1 MDKRLETG
9 LEPAMGVI
17 DRVSRVI
24 AVGNTRLA
32 PEAVEAEA
40 RWLLRSE
47 SPWRAEESVGP
58 VVSSVL
64 GLGPIQPLLD
74 DPETTDIL
82 VNGPDEV
89 WVDRGGDLELTDVRF
104 SSDEEL
110 IAMVERSIAPLGLR
124 IDRSAPMVDARLP
137 DGSRLHAMLPP
148 ASVDFPLVAIRRF
161 TQRIQSLDDLVS
173 AGSATEEEVSALADA
188 VRDRRTI
195 VISGGTGSGKTTLLN
210 LLAAVIPSSER
221 VVTIEDTAEL
231 ALPGHVVRLEARP
244 PNAEGAGQIT
254 IRSLLRSALRLRP
267 DRIIVGEVRGPEAM
281 DLVSALNTGHKGSL
295 TTVHANSPRE
305 ALWRLETLA
314 LSAGDTSESAIGR
327 QLRTAIDTI
336 VQVERTSQ
344 GRRVHSI
351 VRVDQIEEDGG

>member
-9 LEPAMGVI
+9 LESAMGVI

-267 DRIIVGEVRGPEAM
+267 DRIIVGEVRGPEAP
-281 DLVSALNTGHKGSL
+281 LCEPRRPQEGCRASCLWSVSGGFLCLGSG
-295 TTVHANSPRE
+295 SR
-305 ALWRLETLA
+305 
-314 LSAGDTSESAIGR
+314 
-327 QLRTAIDTI
+327 
-336 VQVERTSQ
+336 
-344 GRRVHSI
+344 
-351 VRVDQIEEDGG
+351 

>member
-1 MDKRLETG
+1 MDSGLATG
-9 LEPAMGVI
+9 LEFAMGVI
-17 DRVSRVI
+17 DRVSHVI
-24 AVGNTRLA
+24 AAGNTRLA
-32 PEAVEAEA
+32 PKAVEAEA
-40 RWLLRSE
+40 LWLLRSE

-161 TQRIQSLDDLVS
+161 TQRIQSLADLVS
-173 AGSATEEEVSALADA
+173 ADSATEDEVSALSDA

-195 VISGGTGSGKTTLLN
+195 VISGGTGAGKTTLLN
-210 LLAAVIPSSER
+210 LLAAVIPASER
-221 VVTIEDTAEL
+221 VVTIEDAAEL

-267 DRIIVGEVRGPEAM
+267 DRIIVGEVRGAEAM

-314 LSAGDTSESAIGR
+314 LSAGDTSESAIAR
-327 QLRTAIDTI
+327 QLRTAVDTI